1 MRRTSHLADLHQ
13 RVRGA
18 RLIADDITMTETA
31 LPTTPTVFI
40 WPNVRVADS
49 QYDSSTGSI
58 TIARDCFFTSV
69 ANWTAHIN
77 TGQADIYADAEFF
90 VGGVWVRGTNSGR
103 REEIRTS
110 DGDRTIS
117 FGFSGFFAAGTILRF
132 VLWSNSSGAHINSSV
147 VDGTTFAAARL
158 TYSTIPG
165 VPDLT

>member
-1 MRRTSHLADLHQ
+1 MRRVSHLADLHQ
-13 RVRGA
+13 KVRGS
-18 RLIADDITMTETA
+18 RLVADDVTMTEVA

-49 QYDSSTGSI
+49 QYNASTGVI

-90 VGGVWVRGTNSGR
+90 VGGSWVRGTNSGR

-117 FGFSGFFAAGTILRF
+117 FGFSGFFVAGTTLRF
-132 VLWSNSSGAHINSSV
+132 VLWSNSSGSHINSSTV
-147 VDGTTFAAARL
+147 NGSTFAAARL
-158 TYSTIPG
+158 TYSTISG
-165 VPDLT
+165 NPDL